1 MEQNHQSPASIKR
14 PLLKVMAILL
24 ISLVI
29 GGIWLVK
36 NREKEA
42 LRELSSA
49 PDRNPDFAL
58 YVTEAIN
65 LEKLKS
71 YGLPIIIDF
80 GADSCVP
87 CKEMAPVLKELNE
100 TLQGKAIIRFAD
112 VWKHKNLA
120 EGYPLRAIPT
130 QFFFDREGKP
140 FTPSES
146 IGVPMQMYATKD
158 TNTHVF
164 TVHEGGMTKAQL
176 LAALKEMGV
185 E

>member
-1 MEQNHQSPASIKR
+1 MEQNPQSPASNKK
-14 PLLKVMAILL
+14 PLLKVMTILL
-24 ISLVI
+24 ICVVI

-42 LRELSSA
+42 LRDLSSA

-58 YVTEAIN
+58 YVTEAID

-71 YGLPIIIDF
+71 YRLPIIIDF
-80 GADSCVP
+80 GADSCIP
-87 CKEMAPVLKELNE
+87 CKEMAPVLQELNE
-100 TLQGKAIIRFAD
+100 TLQGKAIVKFVD
-112 VWKHKNLA
+112 VWKHRDLA

-146 IGVPMQMYATKD
+146 IGVPMQMYATMD
-158 TNTHVF
+158 TKTHVF
-164 TVHEGGMTKAQL
+164 TAHEGGMTKEQL

>member
-1 MEQNHQSPASIKR
+1 MEQNPQTSTSNKK
-14 PLLKVMAILL
+14 PLLKVMTILL
-24 ISLVI
+24 ISVVI

-36 NREKEA
+36 NREREA
-42 LRELSSA
+42 LQEVSSA

-58 YVTEAIN
+58 YVTEAID

-100 TLQGKAIIRFAD
+100 TLQGKAIIRFVD
-112 VWKHKNLA
+112 VWKHQNLA

-130 QFFFDREGKP
+130 QFFFDKEGKP

-146 IGVPMQMYATKD
+146 IGVPMQMYSTRD

>member
-1 MEQNHQSPASIKR
+1 MEQNPQPPVSNKR
-14 PLLKVMAILL
+14 PLLKVTAILL
-24 ISLVI
+24 ISVVI

-36 NREKEA
+36 NKEREA
-42 LRELSSA
+42 LQKASSA

-58 YVTEAIN
+58 YVTEAID

-71 YGLPIIIDF
+71 YGLPIVIDF

-87 CKEMAPVLKELNE
+87 CKGMAPVLKELNE
-100 TLQGKAIIRFAD
+100 TLQGKAIIRFVDA
-112 VWKHKNLA
+112 WKHQNLA

-140 FTPSES
+140 FTPPES
-146 IGVPMQMYATKD
+146 IGVPMQMYATRD

-176 LAALKEMGV
+176 LSALKEMGV